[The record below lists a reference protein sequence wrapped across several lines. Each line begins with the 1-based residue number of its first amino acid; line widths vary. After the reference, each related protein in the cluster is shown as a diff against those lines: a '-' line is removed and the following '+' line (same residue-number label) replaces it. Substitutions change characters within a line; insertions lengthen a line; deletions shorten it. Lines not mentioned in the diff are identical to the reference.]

1 MIKTTKEWKPKV
13 VPHETTC
20 SSTCLMSKE
29 DEVKLWHQKL
39 GHLNLKGISLGYST
53 SSRAYRVFNSR
64 TKGMVESINVVVDD
78 SIIVKWTDVDEDVG
92 TSSQQT
98 DASENM
104 EDIESNIE
112 LERNESNA
120 FADI

>member
-1 MIKTTKEWKPKV
+1 MIKTRKEWKPKV
-13 VPHETTC
+13 VPHEITC

-39 GHLNLKGISLGYST
+39 GHLNLKGISLGYSIY
-53 SSRAYRVFNSR
+53 SRAYMVFNYR
-64 TKGMVESINVVVDD
+64 TKGMMESIHVVVDD
-78 SIIVKWTDVDEDVG
+78 SIIVKGIDVDEDVR

-104 EDIESNIE
+104 ENIESTI
-112 LERNESNA
+112 
-120 FADI
+120 